1 MGQSGGRADRE
12 VSALPPKLAE
22 VVDMLA
28 MFTDRNEK
36 IQAIISIAE
45 SFRGTQNPKPYD
57 ESHRVPGCE
66 SEVYAW
72 AESEDGRWHFEF
84 AVENPQGLSAM
95 AFGTILQ
102 NGLDGLTKDEIF
114 EVPDELV
121 YDIFGRELSMGKSM
135 GLINMLQ
142 MCKRLS
148 SA

>member
-57 ESHRVPGCE
+57 ESHRVPGC
-66 SEVYAW
+66 
-72 AESEDGRWHFEF
+72 ESEDGRWHFEF